1 MHCGSN
7 SLSHFSLCFGL
18 EFWRIVNLV
27 VLCAGFLSRS
37 GRYSFRTS
45 ASLGCSIVP
54 KRLKGKKHII
64 IHNSYNAWWPITV
77 LGCWFLC
84 FRFCFVLCCLSRCF
98 YFLFFFNFFLGK
110 GEGVPTE
117 KLSIRQMR
125 KQLSRSSSSIHARNI
140 LDTVYLLS
148 R

>member
-1 MHCGSN
+1 MVVTVCRILVFVLVWNSGGS
-7 SLSHFSLCFGL
+7 SIWWFC
-18 EFWRIVNLV
+18 VLV
-27 VLCAGFLSRS
+27 
-37 GRYSFRTS
+37 SFRDLVGI
-45 ASLGCSIVP
+45 AFVHLLVWAA
-54 KRLKGKKHII
+54 RLCQSGWKEKKHII

-98 YFLFFFNFFLGK
+98 YFLFFFHFFGGK